1 MPSENRARLAAE
13 YSRVVSVVHEME
25 DAELVHIMVHLVQEG
40 VPAEAFLDWPALD
53 LKQRREKI
61 ASLIPKADTGKE
73 PQKKKA
79 TMPKD
84 PKWKPRA
91 RKEREIPYL
100 AARPAGYRDRGY

>member
-13 YSRVVSVVHEME
+13 YNRIIGVVHEME
-25 DAELVHIMVHLVQEG
+25 DAELVHIMAHLIQEG
-40 VPAEAFLDWPALD
+40 VPPEAFSGFDTMNLT
-53 LKQRREKI
+53 QRREKI
-61 ASLIPKADTGKE
+61 ASLIPKADLSKK

-91 RKEREIPYL
+91 RKARDIPYL
-100 AARPAGYRDRGY
+100 AAQRRLI

>member
-13 YSRVVSVVHEME
+13 YDRVVGVVHTMSLE
-25 DAELVHIMVHLVQEG
+25 ELAHIVVHLVQEG
-40 VPAEAFLDWPALD
+40 VPMEAFGNYDDCD
-53 LKQRREKI
+53 LEGKRKI
-61 ASLIPKADTGKE
+61 VAALIPKADTGKE

-100 AARPAGYRDRGY
+100 AARRMH

>member
-13 YSRVVSVVHEME
+13 YNRVVGVVHTMS
-25 DAELVHIMVHLVQEG
+25 DDELTHIMAHLIHEG
-40 VPAEAFLDWPALD
+40 VPQDAFRDWPTLD
-53 LKQRREKI
+53 LAGRRTLV
-61 ASLIPKADTGKE
+61 AGLIPKADTGKE

-91 RKEREIPYL
+91 RKERDIPYL
-100 AARPAGYRDRGY
+100 AAQRRLH